1 MVLAYK
7 KVQGGP
13 VAHTCAYPS
22 IPLLPKAAEMG
33 NINYL
38 SGLNYVVELK
48 GTLMQVEKV
57 LKKKVAYVLTLS
69 NIISVCK

>member
-1 MVLAYK
+1 
-7 KVQGGP
+7 
-13 VAHTCAYPS
+13 
-22 IPLLPKAAEMG
+22 MG

-48 GTLMQVEKV
+48 GTLMQIEKV